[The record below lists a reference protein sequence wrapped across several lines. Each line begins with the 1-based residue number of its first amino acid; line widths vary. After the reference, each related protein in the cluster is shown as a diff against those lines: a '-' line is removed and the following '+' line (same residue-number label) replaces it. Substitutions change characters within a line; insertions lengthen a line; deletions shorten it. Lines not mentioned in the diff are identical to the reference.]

1 MTICISDL
9 ENKKN
14 IEKIIIHSLDNSLY
28 QASVIINGEEK
39 YITDNDGK
47 LLRSFNILNF
57 QSMFKK
63 FTTDNIVMR
72 HQSAYDEMIAQ
83 PLRIDSNAI
92 EIPVGNADLAAD

>member
-1 MTICISDL
+1 MTVCISEL
-9 ENKKN
+9 ENKQN

-28 QASVIINGEEK
+28 QASVITNGEEQ

-63 FTTDNIVMR
+63 FSIANIVLR

-83 PLRIDSNAI
+83 PLRTDSNAI
-92 EIPVGNADLAAD
+92 EIPVGNADFAAD